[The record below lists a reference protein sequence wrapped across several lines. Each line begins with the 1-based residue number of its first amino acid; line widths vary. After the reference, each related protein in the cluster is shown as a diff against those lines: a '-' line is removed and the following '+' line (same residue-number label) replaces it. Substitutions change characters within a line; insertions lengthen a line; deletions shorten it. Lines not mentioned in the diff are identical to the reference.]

1 MTAPFAALE
10 ARTATAVFARLANA
24 DATLGGVPVT
34 GIFDNESDMQNLGLG
49 VFATAPVFTLPTS
62 SVPSPVIGV
71 ALVIGAVTYKVVE
84 SMPDGT
90 GVTRLQLRV

>member
-1 MTAPFAALE
+1 MFTEDFSAFFNSDE
-10 ARTATAVFARLANA
+10 FATA
-24 DATLGGVPVT
+24 ATLGGVAVR
-34 GIFDNESDMQNLGLG
+34 GVFDNGFDEQQLAMG
-49 VFATAPVFTLPTS
+49 VAATAPMYTLASS